1 MNYLIKNATIVNENE
16 LRCCDVLI
24 ENGII
29 SKIERNIENT
39 KHFSEINAE
48 DLHLFPGAID
58 DQVHFREPGLTHKGE
73 SILKQRQLLPGE

>member
-29 SKIERNIENT
+29 SKIERVIPIYE
-39 KHFSEINAE
+39 F
-48 DLHLFPGAID
+48 
-58 DQVHFREPGLTHKGE
+58 V
-73 SILKQRQLLPGE
+73 SIALKTS